1 MRAAALRRRALP
13 APLRRPHPGWLVAAL
28 ALAAAALS
36 VRGLYVR
43 LPPALWWS
51 AVLGAD
57 GSDAAVWAVHYGVL
71 PRIAVSILA
80 GAMLALAATI
90 FQQVLR
96 NPLAEPATLGVSAGA
111 ALAATITA
119 LWLPDLS
126 GFGREGA
133 AFAGAGLATLAV
145 IGLAW
150 GAGLAPLALI
160 LAGLIVG
167 LCLGAISAMAALF
180 HHQELQSVFLWSS
193 GMLRQNSWSAAG
205 DLLLRLVIGL
215 LLAMLLVRPLVLLG
229 LDEESGRSLGLP
241 RRGARLAALVLA
253 VALSA
258 CVVSTIG
265 VIGFIGLAAPAI
277 ARLAG
282 ARTVHRQ
289 LLWAP
294 LVGGTLLWPADQLV
308 QILPFVQELPTGV
321 GTAVLGAPLLLW
333 MLPRLKSAALP
344 PRTDTAEAMA
354 RSRRPWVL
362 VLAGLVLLAA
372 LLMPALYFSRG
383 TDGWT
388 WLSGEETWRLLR
400 WRWPRTG
407 AAAAAGA
414 MLAVAGVLLQRL
426 TANPLASPEVLG
438 ISSGAAAGVI
448 ALAFLVATPAPPA
461 QVAAAAI
468 GALAALIAMVG
479 VGRRAAFAPERL
491 LLAGIAVSTAFG
503 ALVAILLASGDPR
516 MGMLLSWMAGSTYRV
531 GAPEALVALAL
542 TSALLPL
549 MPLFARWLEIL
560 PLGEASSRALGLGPG
575 MSRFRLLLAAAVLTG
590 AATLVVGPLS
600 FVGLMAPHM
609 ARMMGL
615 QRPMAQLYG
624 SALLGALIMVTADW
638 LGRNLLFPYQIPAG
652 LLATLVGGP
661 YFMWQM
667 GRGGRR
673 RG

>member
-1 MRAAALRRRALP
+1 M
-13 APLRRPHPGWLVAAL
+13 
-28 ALAAAALS
+28 
-36 VRGLYVR
+36 
-43 LPPALWWS
+43 
-51 AVLGAD
+51 
-57 GSDAAVWAVHYGVL
+57 
-71 PRIAVSILA
+71 
-80 GAMLALAATI
+80 
-90 FQQVLR
+90 
-96 NPLAEPATLGVSAGA
+96 
-111 ALAATITA
+111 
-119 LWLPDLS
+119 
-126 GFGREGA
+126 
-133 AFAGAGLATLAV
+133 

-150 GAGLAPLALI
+150 GEGLAPLALI

-205 DLLLRLVIGL
+205 DLLLRLVVGL

-258 CVVSTIG
+258 CVVSAIG
-265 VIGFIGLAAPAI
+265 VIAFIGLAAPAI

-294 LVGGTLLWPADQLV
+294 LVGGTLLWLADQLV
-308 QILPFVQELPTGV
+308 QILPFVQEVPTGV

-333 MLPRLKSAALP
+333 MLPRLKSAAVP
-344 PRTDTAEAMA
+344 PGTDTAEAMA
-354 RSRRPWVL
+354 RSRRQWVL

-407 AAAAAGA
+407 AAAPPAPCWPWPAYCCSA
-414 MLAVAGVLLQRL
+414 HRQ
-426 TANPLASPEVLG
+426 PSSASPEVLG

-448 ALAFLVATPAPPA
+448 ALAFLVAAPAPSA

-479 VGRRAAFAPERL
+479 VGRRPPLRPN
-491 LLAGIAVSTAFG
+491 VCCSQ
-503 ALVAILLASGDPR
+503 ASP
-516 MGMLLSWMAGSTYRV
+516 
-531 GAPEALVALAL
+531 
-542 TSALLPL
+542 
-549 MPLFARWLEIL
+549 
-560 PLGEASSRALGLGPG
+560 
-575 MSRFRLLLAAAVLTG
+575 
-590 AATLVVGPLS
+590 
-600 FVGLMAPHM
+600 
-609 ARMMGL
+609 
-615 QRPMAQLYG
+615 
-624 SALLGALIMVTADW
+624 
-638 LGRNLLFPYQIPAG
+638 
-652 LLATLVGGP
+652 
-661 YFMWQM
+661 
-667 GRGGRR
+667 
-673 RG
+673 